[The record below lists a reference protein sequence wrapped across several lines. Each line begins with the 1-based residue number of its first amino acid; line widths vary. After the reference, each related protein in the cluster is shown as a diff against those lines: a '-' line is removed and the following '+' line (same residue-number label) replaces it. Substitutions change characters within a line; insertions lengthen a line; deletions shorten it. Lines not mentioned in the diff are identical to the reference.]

1 MAGYE
6 DIPERLEIL
15 ESRISAACLRSGRTR
30 DAITLLAVSKF
41 HPAEAVL
48 KAYEAGLRVFGENRV
63 QEAQEKFTDPRIAAL
78 RSSLQLH
85 FQGHLQSNKINRAL
99 ELFDC
104 IQSLDSP
111 ELIEQLIKRLP
122 FRHAPLE
129 VLFELHTGEESK
141 TGFLEESALLMAL
154 ERVLEV
160 SRLKPRGLMTMAPFT
175 SDTGLIRASFIKC
188 RKLFEYIQKTY
199 KLSDFTILS
208 MGMSNDFEIAIEEGA
223 TLLRIGTA
231 LFGERT
237 YG

>member
-6 DIPERLEIL
+6 DIPKRLEAI

-30 DAITLLAVSKF
+30 DSITLLAVSKF
-41 HPAEAVL
+41 HPAEAVV

-63 QEAQEKFTDPRIAAL
+63 QEAQEKFTDPLIAPL
-78 RSSLQLH
+78 RNSLQLH
-85 FQGHLQSNKINRAL
+85 FQGHLQTNKINKAL

-104 IQSLDSP
+104 VQSLDSL

-122 FRHAPLE
+122 ARQAPLE

-141 TGFLEESALLMAL
+141 TGFLEESALIKAL

-160 SRLKPRGLMTMAPFT
+160 SQLKPCGLMTMAPYT
-175 SDTGLIRASFIKC
+175 SDTELIRASFRKC
-188 RKLFEYIQKTY
+188 RRLFEHIQKTY
-199 KLSDFTILS
+199 RLPDFTILS

-231 LFGERT
+231 LFGERN
-237 YG
+237 YE